1 MSLFNTILSAID
13 NPDLLANSGQLAG
26 ILNSAQQLSS
36 SYRSDPSAVE
46 SAMSVVGKYVRSSL
60 QEQRN
65 SGTEAQAQAL
75 VNQFSGTQPS
85 TQAVQALFSNL
96 QIQSIIQEVKNR
108 TGLDA
113 KQIQGM
119 LPMLVPLVLN
129 FLQTGTNKLNPQ
141 GANSVLSN
149 FLDAD
154 GDGDVDMMD
163 AIQMASR
170 YLQK

>member
-1 MSLFNTILSAID
+1 MSLFNAILSAID
-13 NPDLLANSGQLAG
+13 NPNLLANSGQLAG

-36 SYRSDPSAVE
+36 SYRSDPSIVE

-60 QEQRN
+60 QEKRN
-65 SGTEAQAQAL
+65 SGGEAQAQAL

-85 TQAVQALFSNL
+85 TQAVQALFSNP
-96 QIQSIIQEVKNR
+96 QIQNIIQEVENR

-113 KQIQGM
+113 SKIQGM

-129 FLQTGTNKLNPQ
+129 FLKTGTNKSNPQ

>member
-1 MSLFNTILSAID
+1 MSLFNSIVSAID
-13 NPDLLANSGQLAG
+13 NPDLLANTGQLAG
-26 ILNSAQQLSS
+26 ILNSAQQLSN
-36 SYRSDPSAVE
+36 SYQSNPSAVE

-65 SGTEAQAQAL
+65 SGGEAQAQSL

-85 TQAVQALFSNL
+85 TQAVQALFSNP
-96 QIQSIIQEVKNR
+96 QIQNIIQEVESR
-108 TGLDA
+108 TGLNA

-129 FLQTGTNKLNPQ
+129 FLQTGTNKFNPQ

-163 AIQMASR
+163 AMQMASR